1 MNDSGNEVCM
11 SFRRGCLRGIPIFAG
26 YFPCAVAFGLAAGYG
41 GFSLPEGVL
50 MSLIV
55 FAGASQFMAVSLVA
69 ASAGMVEIVLA
80 TLLLNF
86 RHFLMSA
93 SLFPRLSGSRRWLP
107 LEAFGV
113 TDETYS
119 LLSFSPEELSPS
131 FVLGVEL
138 TAYLGWVSG
147 TLVGL
152 AGGDILPGKVQ
163 LSLGIVLYA
172 LFVALLM
179 PEVRRHWRHGAVAL
193 IAAGVHIL
201 LSRLGGLSSGW
212 NIILSILAGALAG
225 TLLFSGGEPDKP
237 GSAGRIPDEE
247 VRHE

>member
-1 MNDSGNEVCM
+1 M
-11 SFRRGCLRGIPIFAG
+11 SFRRGVLRGLPIFAG
-26 YFPCAVAFGLAAGYG
+26 YFPCAVAFGLSAGFA
-41 GFSLPEGVL
+41 GFSLKEGIM

-69 ASAGMVEIVLA
+69 ASAGMLEIVLA

-93 SLFPRLSGSRRWLP
+93 SLFPRLKGRHAWLP

-119 LLSFSPEELSPS
+119 LLSFSPDELTPP

-147 TLVGL
+147 TAAGL
-152 AGGDILPGKVQ
+152 LGGDVLPGRLQ
-163 LSLGIVLYA
+163 QSLGIVLYA
-172 LFVALLM
+172 LFVALLV
-179 PEVRRHWRHGAVAL
+179 PEIRKFWRHGLVAL
-193 IAAGVHIL
+193 TAAALHSLLNAFSL
-201 LSRLGGLSSGW
+201 LSPGW
-212 NIILSILAGALAG
+212 NIILSIAGGAAAG
-225 TLLFSGGEPDKP
+225 LIIIP
-237 GSAGRIPDEE
+237 ARVGRE
-247 VRHE
+247 VENE